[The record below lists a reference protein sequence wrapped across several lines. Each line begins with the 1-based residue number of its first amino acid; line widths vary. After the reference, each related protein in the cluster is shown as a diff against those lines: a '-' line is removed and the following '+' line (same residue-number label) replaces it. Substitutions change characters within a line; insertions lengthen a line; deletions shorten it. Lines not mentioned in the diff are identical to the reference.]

1 MIYLDNAASTKPSDE
16 VIKTELDGVVIIEPK
31 IFKDGRGYFFESYN
45 EAEFIKNGIPNRFV
59 QDNQSLSVKVGIV
72 RGIHF
77 QINPKP
83 QSKLV
88 RCTRGRVFDVVVDL
102 RKDSPTFKKWFG
114 IELSEENKKQIWIP
128 NWCGHAFMTLEENS
142 VVQYKVD
149 ELYYK
154 EFDRAIQF
162 DDPEIGIVWPIANPI
177 KSEKDTKAPYLKD
190 SDVNFSME
198 MSKR

>member
-1 MIYLDNAASTKPSDE
+1 MGVKITKTDLEGVLIFEPDYFYDN
-16 VIKTELDGVVIIEPK
+16 
-31 IFKDGRGYFFESYN
+31 RGYYCETFSERSLKG
-45 EAEFIKNGIPNRFV
+45 AGFIAPKFV
-59 QDNQSLSVKVGIV
+59 QDNQSLSIKVGIV

-149 ELYYK
+149 ELYFK

-162 DDPEIGIVWPIANPI
+162 DDPDIGIVWPIKNPI

-190 SDVNFSME
+190 SDVNFTME
-198 MSKR
+198 MSKK

>member
-1 MIYLDNAASTKPSDE
+1 MGVKIT
-16 VIKTELDGVVIIEPK
+16 KTELEGVLLIEPDY
-31 IFKDGRGYFFESYN
+31 FYDNRGYYTETFSERSLK
-45 EAEFIKNGIPNRFV
+45 EAGFIAPRFV
-59 QDNQSLSVKVGIV
+59 QDNQSLSIKKGIV

-88 RCTRGRVFDVVVDL
+88 RCTRGEVFDVVVDL
-102 RKDSPTFKKWFG
+102 RKDSPTFKKWIG
-114 IELSEENKKQIWIP
+114 VHLSEENKKQIWIP
-128 NWCGHAFMTLEENS
+128 NWYGHAFMTLEDNS
-142 VVQYKVD
+142 IVQYKVD

-162 DDPEIGIVWPIANPI
+162 DDPEIGIVWPYANPI
-177 KSEKDTKAPYLKD
+177 KSEKDTRAPLLKD

-198 MSKR
+198 MSKK

>member
-1 MIYLDNAASTKPSDE
+1 MGVKITKS
-16 VIKTELDGVVIIEPK
+16 ELDGVLIIEPDY
-31 IFKDGRGYFFESYN
+31 FYDNRGYYCETFSERSLK
-45 EAEFIKNGIPNRFV
+45 EQGFIAPKFV

-102 RKDSPTFKKWFG
+102 RKDSPTFKKWIG

-128 NWCGHAFMTLEENS
+128 NWCGHAFMTLEDNS
-142 VVQYKVD
+142 IVQYKVD

-154 EFDRAIQF
+154 EYDRAIQF
-162 DDPEIGIVWPIANPI
+162 DDQEINIRWPIQNPI
-177 KSEKDTKAPYLKD
+177 KSEKDIKAPYLKD

-198 MSKR
+198 MSKHVK